1 MPRSR
6 EAMAIDAQGRNGSP
20 NRSEPDWSSR
30 AIGVNRPYL
39 SSTRARC
46 INAFALYEV
55 LLGVLIFVVG
65 VLALGRAAQ
74 NCLNASMLTAE
85 EDRIRQVLSN
95 RMAEIQA
102 TPGIPDASKELK
114 VDTGYGMVNV
124 VQKTTPA
131 GLKEPEGAELNGVNL
146 VTLTAKWAHAGNP
159 QSKTIEF

>member
-1 MPRSR
+1 MRRDNQQRSSGVVEKWRNEISDTPTLQYSTIPR
-6 EAMAIDAQGRNGSP
+6 
-20 NRSEPDWSSR
+20 NR
-30 AIGVNRPYL
+30 G
-39 SSTRARC
+39 
-46 INAFALYEV
+46 FALYEV

-114 VDTGYGMVNV
+114 IDTGYGMVNV

-131 GLKEPEGAELNGVNL
+131 GLKEPEGAELNGVNV
-146 VTLTAKWAHAGNP
+146 VTLTAKWARGGTA
-159 QSKTIEF
+159 QSESIEFYVYRMGQ